1 MIRLLLALV
10 LAAALPLAPAPSAL
24 AGEVQQ
30 LTLASEVLGRPW
42 RLAAYLPDGHA
53 DSGRPYPM
61 LFFLLGYGATQADAA
76 RLDLA
81 AAADAAIAA
90 GTIPPAVVVVAETGH
105 SWGLDGTEAMQTAL
119 LEELVPM
126 ATRRWRGID
135 ARHGR
140 AIGGISAGGHAALHL
155 AMLHP
160 DRFAAAVLLSPAV
173 YVPVPPPRSAARSA
187 AVFGAPGFRPELWAA
202 NNWPALLPGLRA
214 RGIALPLFIASGSGD
229 HLGIAAQAETLAAA
243 WRAAGMPVEVA
254 TIPGG
259 HDSAVW
265 RALLPQALAYAF
277 RHAVP

>member
-1 MIRLLLALV
+1 MIRHLLCLAVALLLAP
-10 LAAALPLAPAPSAL
+10 AAS
-24 AGEVQQ
+24 AGEMQQ

-53 DSGRPYPM
+53 DGGRQYPM
-61 LFFLLGYGATQADAA
+61 LFFLLGYGATQADAV

-90 GTIPPAVVVVAETGH
+90 GTMPPAVVVVAETGH
-105 SWGLDGTEAMQTAL
+105 SWGLDASEAMHTAL
-119 LEELVPM
+119 IEELVPM

-140 AIGGISAGGHAALHL
+140 AVGGISAGGHAALHL

-160 DRFAAAVLLSPAV
+160 DRFAAAVLLSPAI
-173 YVPVPPPRSAARSA
+173 YVPQPPRNSAAHSA
-187 AVFGAPGFRPELWAA
+187 AVFGAPVFRPELWAA

-214 RGIALPLFIASGSGD
+214 RGIKLPLFIASGTAD
-229 HLGIAAQAETLAAA
+229 HLGIAAHAETLAAA
-243 WRAAGMPVEVA
+243 WRDAGMPVELA

-259 HDSAVW
+259 HDPAVW

-277 RHAVP
+277 RHTTP

>member
-1 MIRLLLALV
+1 MILRLLCLSIALLLAR
-10 LAAALPLAPAPSAL
+10 PAL
-24 AGEVQQ
+24 AGEIQQ

-53 DSGRPYPM
+53 QGDRQYPM
-61 LFFLLGYGATQADAA
+61 LFFLLGYGATQTDAA
-76 RLDLA
+76 RLELA

-90 GTIPPAVVVVAETGH
+90 GTMPPAVVVMAETGH
-105 SWGLDGTEAMQTAL
+105 SWGLDGNEAMQTAL

-126 ATRRWRGID
+126 ATKRWRGID

-160 DRFAAAVLLSPAV
+160 DRFAAAVLLSPAI
-173 YVPVPPPRSAARSA
+173 YVPQPPPRSAAHSA
-187 AVFGAPGFRPELWAA
+187 AVFGAPAFRPELWAA

-214 RGIALPLFIASGSGD
+214 RGIALPLFIASGSTD
-229 HLGIAAQAETLAAA
+229 HLGIAAQAETLATA
-243 WRAAGMPVEVA
+243 WRDAGMPVELV
-254 TIPGG
+254 TVPGG

-277 RHAVP
+277 RHTVP